1 MDACGNDVYVP
12 TSDNDESDSE
22 AFMYTQNVLQG
33 NTTTQVTLRFVFEQS
48 TTITNVESCS
58 ITDTSEV
65 QSTSSDQ
72 DQIPIMQGSTL
83 QPDYNELS
91 SNDEFEIHSNNLPP
105 SSPEPNESSDSDD
118 ETIISGVR
126 YPMVNFNCDIDY
138 EEDFEWDWV
147 ETDPGASYRPFTGT
161 PGLRIFQMT
170 NLQPKDFFNE
180 MFQDQMYQLMADET
194 NRYANNRIQGKN

>member
-12 TSDNDESDSE
+12 TSDNGESDSE

-33 NTTTQVTLRFVFEQS
+33 NATTQVTLPFIFEQS

-72 DQIPIMQGSTL
+72 DQIPTMQGSTL

-91 SNDEFEIHSNNLPP
+91 SNDEFEIYLNDLPP
-105 SSPEPNESSDSDD
+105 SSPEPNESSDLDD

-126 YPMVNFNCDIDY
+126 YPMVKFNHDIDY
-138 EEDFEWDWV
+138 
-147 ETDPGASYRPFTGT
+147 
-161 PGLRIFQMT
+161 
-170 NLQPKDFFNE
+170 
-180 MFQDQMYQLMADET
+180 
-194 NRYANNRIQGKN
+194 